1 MLSELHSASIY
12 RYRKYRIS
20 PSDAATSQR
29 ARLILSVQYDTL
41 RGMEISTAIVLCV
54 LIAVLF
60 FIAGYGIGKR
70 TGTGPS
76 DGTKEAALREQL
88 ATAQTR
94 AELLERQRTED
105 RQQFQSQHQIL
116 QMLGPVSQQ
125 LDQLGT
131 QVAQLERDRGQQYGQ
146 LTQQLRTA
154 HLTDAALLENTQK
167 LVASLRSSSARGH
180 WGEVQLRRIVEAA
193 GMLQHTDFEEQ
204 VHLSV
209 NTAERDGEQF
219 RPDMLVHLPG
229 GKSLIVD
236 AKAPMS
242 AILTAAEIPA
252 DGSEEDQRRRAE
264 LEAAHARALRAHVKE
279 LGTKKYWN
287 ALDNT
292 PDLVLLFLPA
302 ESHLAAALE
311 ADPQLLDYSF
321 SQGVALVSPVSLLAT
336 LKSVAY
342 AWQQENLVDNART
355 VFASARELYDRL
367 GLLGR
372 RLDSLGKSIN
382 TTVTR
387 FNSMMATLEGRVL
400 PSARRLEELDASL
413 DAIAVAEP
421 VQQSTRDV
429 TAPELQANI
438 DATIGSNHTE

>member
-1 MLSELHSASIY
+1 
-12 RYRKYRIS
+12 
-20 PSDAATSQR
+20 
-29 ARLILSVQYDTL
+29 
-41 RGMEISTAIVLCV
+41 MEISTAIVLCI

-60 FIAGYGIGKR
+60 FIIGYVVAKR
-70 TGTGPS
+70 TGGGPS
-76 DGTKEAALREQL
+76 DGTTEAALREQL

-94 AELLERQRTED
+94 ADLLERQRTED
-105 RQQFQSQHQIL
+105 REQFQSQHQIV
-116 QMLGPVSQQ
+116 QMLSPLAQQ
-125 LDQLGT
+125 LDHLGT

-146 LTQQLRTA
+146 LSQQLRTA

-204 VHLSV
+204 VSLLV

-242 AILTAAEIPA
+242 AILQAAEIPA

-264 LEAAHARALRAHVKE
+264 LEAAHTRALRAHVKD
-279 LGTKKYWN
+279 LGTKKYWH

-302 ESHLAAALE
+302 ESHLSAALE
-311 ADPQLLDYSF
+311 ADAELLDYAF

-342 AWQQENLVDNART
+342 AWQQETLVDNART
-355 VFASARELYDRL
+355 VFASARELYERL

-421 VQQSTRDV
+421 VQQTARDV

-438 DATIGSNHTE
+438 DATGGKTKAE

>member
-1 MLSELHSASIY
+1 
-12 RYRKYRIS
+12 
-20 PSDAATSQR
+20 
-29 ARLILSVQYDTL
+29 
-41 RGMEISTAIVLCV
+41 MEISTAIVLCI

-60 FIAGYGIGKR
+60 FIGGYVVGKR
-70 TGTGPS
+70 TGGGPS
-76 DGTKEAALREQL
+76 DGTTEAALREQL

-94 AELLERQRTED
+94 ADLLERQRTED
-105 RQQFQSQHQIL
+105 RQQFQSQHQIV
-116 QMLGPVSQQ
+116 QMLGPLSQQ
-125 LDQLGT
+125 LDHLGT

-146 LTQQLRTA
+146 LSQQLRTA
-154 HLTDAALLENTQK
+154 HLTDSALLENTQK

-204 VHLSV
+204 VSLLV

-242 AILTAAEIPA
+242 AILQAAEIRA

-264 LEAAHARALRAHVKE
+264 LEAAHARALRAHVKD

-302 ESHLAAALE
+302 ESHLSAALE
-311 ADPQLLDYSF
+311 ADAELLDHAF

-355 VFASARELYDRL
+355 VFASARELYERL

-421 VQQSTRDV
+421 VQQTARDV

-438 DATIGSNHTE
+438 DATVGSTKAE

>member
-1 MLSELHSASIY
+1 
-12 RYRKYRIS
+12 
-20 PSDAATSQR
+20 
-29 ARLILSVQYDTL
+29 
-41 RGMEISTAIVLCV
+41 MEISTAIVLCI
-54 LIAVLF
+54 LIAVICF
-60 FIAGYGIGKR
+60 GAGIFI
-70 TGTGPS
+70 GTRLAANRS
-76 DGTKEAALREQL
+76 ASTDDAALRERL

-94 AELLERQRTED
+94 AELLERQRSED
-105 RQQFQSQHQIL
+105 RQHYQSQQQIMH
-116 QMLGPVSQQ
+116 MLGPLSQQ
-125 LDQLGT
+125 LEHLGG

-146 LTQQLRTA
+146 LSQQLRSA
-154 HLTDAALLENTQK
+154 HATDSALLENTQK

-193 GMLQHTDFEEQ
+193 GMLQHTDFDEQ
-204 VHLSV
+204 VNFSV

-229 GKSLIVD
+229 NKSLVVD

-242 AILTAAEIPA
+242 AILQAGELPA
-252 DGSEEDQRRRAE
+252 DGSEEEQRRRAE
-264 LEAAHARALRAHVKE
+264 LEAAHARALRQHIKD
-279 LGTKKYWN
+279 LSTKKYWS

-302 ESHLAAALE
+302 ESHLGAALE

-321 SQGVALVSPVSLLAT
+321 GQGVALVSPVSLLAT

-355 VFASARELYDRL
+355 VFASARELYERL
-367 GLLGR
+367 GLMGR

-382 TTVTR
+382 TTVSR
-387 FNSMMATLEGRVL
+387 FNSMMATLEGRVM

-413 DAIAVAEP
+413 DAINVP
-421 VQQSTRDV
+421 DSVQQTTRDV
-429 TAPELQANI
+429 AAPELQADI
-438 DATIGSNHTE
+438 DAAHYNADGK

>member
-1 MLSELHSASIY
+1 
-12 RYRKYRIS
+12 
-20 PSDAATSQR
+20 
-29 ARLILSVQYDTL
+29 
-41 RGMEISTAIVLCV
+41 MEISTAIVLCI

-60 FIAGYGIGKR
+60 FIGGYVIGKR
-70 TGTGPS
+70 SAGGPS
-76 DGTKEAALREQL
+76 DGTTEAALREQL

-94 AELLERQRTED
+94 AELLDRQRTED

-116 QMLGPVSQQ
+116 QMLGPLSQQ

-146 LTQQLRTA
+146 LSQQLRTA
-154 HLTDAALLENTQK
+154 HLTDSALLENTQK

-204 VHLSV
+204 VNLLV

-229 GKSLIVD
+229 GKSLVVD

-242 AILTAAEIPA
+242 AILQAAEIPA
-252 DGSEEDQRRRAE
+252 DGTEEDQRRRTE
-264 LEAAHARALRAHVKE
+264 FEAAHARALRAHVKD

-302 ESHLAAALE
+302 ESHLSAALE
-311 ADPQLLDYSF
+311 ADGQLLDYSF
-321 SQGVALVSPVSLLAT
+321 SQGVAVVSPVSLLAT

-355 VFASARELYDRL
+355 VFASARELYERL

-413 DAIAVAEP
+413 DTITVAEP

-438 DATIGSNHTE
+438 DATVGSTQTE

>member
-1 MLSELHSASIY
+1 
-12 RYRKYRIS
+12 
-20 PSDAATSQR
+20 
-29 ARLILSVQYDTL
+29 
-41 RGMEISTAIVLCV
+41 MEISTAIVLCI

-60 FIAGYGIGKR
+60 FIGGYVVGKR
-70 TGTGPS
+70 SAGGPS
-76 DGTKEAALREQL
+76 DGTTEAALREQL

-94 AELLERQRTED
+94 AELLDRQRTED

-116 QMLGPVSQQ
+116 QMLGPLSQQ

-146 LTQQLRTA
+146 LSQQLRTA
-154 HLTDAALLENTQK
+154 HLTDSALLENTQK

-204 VHLSV
+204 VSLLV
-209 NTAERDGEQF
+209 NTAERDDEQF

-242 AILTAAEIPA
+242 AILQAAEIPA

-264 LEAAHARALRAHVKE
+264 LEHAHARALRAHIKE

-302 ESHLAAALE
+302 ESHLSAALE
-311 ADPQLLDYSF
+311 ADGQLLDYSF

-355 VFASARELYDRL
+355 VFASARELYERL

-413 DAIAVAEP
+413 DTIPVAEP

-438 DATIGSNHTE
+438 DATVGSTQTE

>member
-1 MLSELHSASIY
+1 
-12 RYRKYRIS
+12 
-20 PSDAATSQR
+20 
-29 ARLILSVQYDTL
+29 
-41 RGMEISTAIVLCV
+41 MEISTAIVLCI

-60 FIAGYGIGKR
+60 FIIGYVVAKR
-70 TGTGPS
+70 TGGGPS
-76 DGTKEAALREQL
+76 DGTTEAALREQL

-94 AELLERQRTED
+94 ADLLERQRTED
-105 RQQFQSQHQIL
+105 REQFQSQHQIV
-116 QMLGPVSQQ
+116 QMLGPLAQQ
-125 LDQLGT
+125 LDHLGT

-146 LTQQLRTA
+146 LSQQLRTA

-204 VHLSV
+204 VSLLV

-242 AILTAAEIPA
+242 AILQAAEIPA

-264 LEAAHARALRAHVKE
+264 LEAAHTRALRAHVKD
-279 LGTKKYWN
+279 LGTKKYWH

-302 ESHLAAALE
+302 ESHLSAALE
-311 ADPQLLDYSF
+311 ADAELLDYAF

-342 AWQQENLVDNART
+342 AWQQETLVDNART
-355 VFASARELYDRL
+355 VFASARELYERL

-421 VQQSTRDV
+421 VQQTARDV

-438 DATIGSNHTE
+438 DATGGKTKAE

>member
-1 MLSELHSASIY
+1 
-12 RYRKYRIS
+12 
-20 PSDAATSQR
+20 
-29 ARLILSVQYDTL
+29 
-41 RGMEISTAIVLCV
+41 MEISTAIVLCI

-60 FIAGYGIGKR
+60 FIIGYVVAKR
-70 TGTGPS
+70 TGGGPS
-76 DGTKEAALREQL
+76 DGTTEAALREQL

-94 AELLERQRTED
+94 ADLLERQRTED
-105 RQQFQSQHQIL
+105 REQFQSQHQIV
-116 QMLGPVSQQ
+116 QMLGPLAQQ
-125 LDQLGT
+125 LDHLGT

-146 LTQQLRTA
+146 LSQQLRTA

-204 VHLSV
+204 VSLLV

-242 AILTAAEIPA
+242 AILQAAEIPA

-264 LEAAHARALRAHVKE
+264 LEAAHTRALRAHVKD
-279 LGTKKYWN
+279 LGTKKYWH

-302 ESHLAAALE
+302 ESHLSAALE
-311 ADPQLLDYSF
+311 ADAELLDYAF

-342 AWQQENLVDNART
+342 AWQQETLVDKART
-355 VFASARELYDRL
+355 VFASARELYERL

-421 VQQSTRDV
+421 VQQTARDV

-438 DATIGSNHTE
+438 DATGGKTKAE

>member
-1 MLSELHSASIY
+1 
-12 RYRKYRIS
+12 
-20 PSDAATSQR
+20 
-29 ARLILSVQYDTL
+29 
-41 RGMEISTAIVLCV
+41 MEISTAIVLCI

-60 FIAGYGIGKR
+60 FIGGYVVGKR
-70 TGTGPS
+70 TGGGPS
-76 DGTKEAALREQL
+76 DGTTEAALREQL

-94 AELLERQRTED
+94 ADLLERQRTED
-105 RQQFQSQHQIL
+105 RQQFQSQHQIV
-116 QMLGPVSQQ
+116 QMLGPLSQQ
-125 LDQLGT
+125 LDHLGT

-146 LTQQLRTA
+146 LSQQLRTA
-154 HLTDAALLENTQK
+154 HLTDSALLENTQK

-204 VHLSV
+204 VSLLV

-242 AILTAAEIPA
+242 AILQAAEIPA

-264 LEAAHARALRAHVKE
+264 LEAAHARALRAHVKD

-302 ESHLAAALE
+302 ESHLSAALE
-311 ADPQLLDYSF
+311 ADAELLDHAF

-355 VFASARELYDRL
+355 VFASARELYERL

-421 VQQSTRDV
+421 VQQTARDV

-438 DATIGSNHTE
+438 DATVGSTKAE

>member
-1 MLSELHSASIY
+1 MPHG
-12 RYRKYRIS
+12 
-20 PSDAATSQR
+20 TSTLVQR
-29 ARLILSVQYDTL
+29 GCLILSVGCDKVKI
-41 RGMEISTAIVLCV
+41 MEISTAVMLSLV
-54 LIAVLF
+54 VAVVF
-60 FIAGYGIGKR
+60 FAAGFFVARR
-70 TGTGPS
+70 TSHGGAT
-76 DGTKEAALREQL
+76 DHETVLREQL

-94 AELLERQRTED
+94 AELLDQQRTED
-105 RQQFQSQHQIL
+105 RQQFQSQQQIVH
-116 QMLGPVSQQ
+116 MLGPLSQQ
-125 LDQLGT
+125 LEHLGG

-146 LTQQLRTA
+146 LSQQLRTA
-154 HLTDAALLENTQK
+154 HATDAALLENTHK

-193 GMLQHTDFEEQ
+193 GMLEHTDFEEQ
-204 VHLSV
+204 VTLSV
-209 NTAERDGEQF
+209 NTAQRDGELF

-229 GKSLIVD
+229 GKSLILD

-242 AILTAAEIPA
+242 AMLQAAELTD
-252 DGSEEDQRRRAE
+252 DGTEETHRRRAE
-264 LEAAHARALRAHVKE
+264 YQAAHARALRAHIKQ
-279 LGTKKYWN
+279 LGTKQYWN

-302 ESHLAAALE
+302 ESHLSAALE
-311 ADPQLLDYSF
+311 ADAQLLDYSF

-355 VFASARELYDRL
+355 VFASARELYERL
-367 GLLGR
+367 GLMGR

-387 FNSMMATLEGRVL
+387 FNSLMGTLETRVL

-413 DAIAVAEP
+413 DAMHIGDP

-429 TAPELQANI
+429 TAPELQADI
-438 DATIGSNHTE
+438 DAVNTTKEAE

>member
-1 MLSELHSASIY
+1 
-12 RYRKYRIS
+12 
-20 PSDAATSQR
+20 
-29 ARLILSVQYDTL
+29 
-41 RGMEISTAIVLCV
+41 MEISTAIVLCI

-60 FIAGYGIGKR
+60 FAAGFVVARR
-70 TGTGPS
+70 TGGGPS
-76 DGTKEAALREQL
+76 DGTAEAALREQL

-94 AELLERQRTED
+94 ADLLERQRTED

-146 LTQQLRTA
+146 LSQQLRTA
-154 HLTDAALLENTQK
+154 HLTDSALLENTQK

-204 VHLSV
+204 VNLVV
-209 NTAERDGEQF
+209 NTAERDDEQF

-229 GKSLIVD
+229 GKSLILD

-242 AILTAAEIPA
+242 AILQASEIPA

-264 LEAAHARALRAHVKE
+264 LQAAHARALRAHIKD

-302 ESHLAAALE
+302 ESHLSAALE
-311 ADPQLLDYSF
+311 TDAQLLDYSF

-342 AWQQENLVDNART
+342 SWQQENLVDNARS

-372 RLDSLGKSIN
+372 RLDSLGKSLN

-413 DAIAVAEP
+413 DAIGVAEP
-421 VQQSTRDV
+421 IQQTARDV

-438 DATIGSNHTE
+438 DATVSSTTTE

>member
-1 MLSELHSASIY
+1 
-12 RYRKYRIS
+12 
-20 PSDAATSQR
+20 
-29 ARLILSVQYDTL
+29 
-41 RGMEISTAIVLCV
+41 MEISTAIVLCV

-60 FIAGYGIGKR
+60 FVGGYLVGKR
-70 TGTGPS
+70 TGGGPA
-76 DGTKEAALREQL
+76 DGTVEASLREQL

-94 AELLERQRTED
+94 ADMLTRQQVDD
-105 RQQFQSQHQIL
+105 REQFQSQQQIMQL
-116 QMLGPVSQQ
+116 LGPVSAQ
-125 LDQLGT
+125 LNQLGS
-131 QVAQLERDRGQQYGQ
+131 QVAQLERDRGHQYGQ

-154 HLTDAALLENTQK
+154 HATDTALLENTQK

-193 GMLQHTDFEEQ
+193 GMLPHTDFTEQ
-204 VHLSV
+204 VSFSV
-209 NTAERDGEQF
+209 DTAERDGEQF

-229 GKSLIVD
+229 GKSLVVD

-242 AILTAAEIPA
+242 AILQATELPQ

-264 LEAAHARALRAHVKE
+264 LETMHARALRNHVKA
-279 LGTKKYWN
+279 LGTKKYW
-287 ALDNT
+287 AGLDNT

-302 ESHLAAALE
+302 ESHLSAALKI
-311 ADPQLLDYSF
+311 DPELLDYAF
-321 SQGVALVSPVSLLAT
+321 GQGVALVSPVSLLAT

-355 VFASARELYDRL
+355 VFASARELYERL

-413 DAIAVAEP
+413 DTIPVADAVQHTA
-421 VQQSTRDV
+421 RDV

-438 DATIGSNHTE
+438 DATSQPTTRSTPR

>member
-1 MLSELHSASIY
+1 MY
-12 RYRKYRIS
+12 FDCR
-20 PSDAATSQR
+20 T
-29 ARLILSVQYDTL
+29 V
-41 RGMEISTAIVLCV
+41 
-54 LIAVLF
+54 
-60 FIAGYGIGKR
+60 FIIGYVVAKR
-70 TGTGPS
+70 TGGGPS
-76 DGTKEAALREQL
+76 DGTTEAALREQL

-94 AELLERQRTED
+94 ADLLERQRTED
-105 RQQFQSQHQIL
+105 REQFQSQHQIV
-116 QMLGPVSQQ
+116 QMLGPLAQQ
-125 LDQLGT
+125 LDHLGT

-146 LTQQLRTA
+146 LSQQLRTA

-204 VHLSV
+204 VSLLV

-242 AILTAAEIPA
+242 AILQAAEIPA

-264 LEAAHARALRAHVKE
+264 LEAAHTRALRAHVKD
-279 LGTKKYWN
+279 LGTKKYWH

-302 ESHLAAALE
+302 ESHLSAALE
-311 ADPQLLDYSF
+311 ADAELLDYAF

-342 AWQQENLVDNART
+342 AWQQETLVDNART
-355 VFASARELYDRL
+355 VFASARELYERL

-421 VQQSTRDV
+421 VQQTARDV

-438 DATIGSNHTE
+438 DATGGKTKAE

>member
-1 MLSELHSASIY
+1 
-12 RYRKYRIS
+12 
-20 PSDAATSQR
+20 
-29 ARLILSVQYDTL
+29 
-41 RGMEISTAIVLCV
+41 MEISTAIVLCI

-60 FIAGYGIGKR
+60 FTGGYVVAKR
-70 TGTGPS
+70 TGGGPS
-76 DGTKEAALREQL
+76 DGTTEAALREQL

-105 RQQFQSQHQIL
+105 RQQFQSQHQIV
-116 QMLGPVSQQ
+116 QMLGPLSQQ
-125 LDQLGT
+125 LDHLGT

-146 LTQQLRTA
+146 LSQQLRTA
-154 HLTDAALLENTQK
+154 HLTDSALLENTQK

-204 VHLSV
+204 VSLMV

-242 AILTAAEIPA
+242 AILQAAEIPA
-252 DGSEEDQRRRAE
+252 DGSEEDQRRSAE
-264 LEAAHARALRAHVKE
+264 LEAAHARALRAHVKD

-302 ESHLAAALE
+302 ESHLSAALE
-311 ADPQLLDYSF
+311 ADAQLLDYSF

-355 VFASARELYDRL
+355 VFASARELYERL
-367 GLLGR
+367 GLMGR
-372 RLDSLGKSIN
+372 RIDSLGKSIN

-413 DAIAVAEP
+413 ETIAVAEP
-421 VQQSTRDV
+421 IQQTARDV

-438 DATIGSNHTE
+438 DATVGSTKAE

>member
-1 MLSELHSASIY
+1 
-12 RYRKYRIS
+12 
-20 PSDAATSQR
+20 
-29 ARLILSVQYDTL
+29 
-41 RGMEISTAIVLCV
+41 MEISTAIVLCI

-60 FIAGYGIGKR
+60 FIGGYVVGKR
-70 TGTGPS
+70 TGGGPS
-76 DGTKEAALREQL
+76 DGTTEAALREQL

-94 AELLERQRTED
+94 ADLLERQRTED
-105 RQQFQSQHQIL
+105 RQQFQSQHQIV
-116 QMLGPVSQQ
+116 QMLGPLSQQ
-125 LDQLGT
+125 LDHLGT

-146 LTQQLRTA
+146 LSQQLRTA
-154 HLTDAALLENTQK
+154 HLTDSALLENTQK

-193 GMLQHTDFEEQ
+193 GMLEHTDFEEQ
-204 VHLSV
+204 VSLLV

-242 AILTAAEIPA
+242 AILQAAEIRA

-264 LEAAHARALRAHVKE
+264 LEAAHARALRAHVKD

-302 ESHLAAALE
+302 ESHLSAALE
-311 ADPQLLDYSF
+311 ADAELLDHAF

-355 VFASARELYDRL
+355 VFASARELYERL

-421 VQQSTRDV
+421 VQQTTRDV

-438 DATIGSNHTE
+438 DATVGSTKAE

>member
-1 MLSELHSASIY
+1 
-12 RYRKYRIS
+12 
-20 PSDAATSQR
+20 
-29 ARLILSVQYDTL
+29 
-41 RGMEISTAIVLCV
+41 MEISTAVVLSLV
-54 LIAVLF
+54 VAVVF
-60 FIAGYGIGKR
+60 FAAGFVVARR
-70 TGTGPS
+70 TSPGDPS
-76 DGTKEAALREQL
+76 GNEAVLREQL

-94 AELLERQRTED
+94 AELLDRQRTED
-105 RQQFQSQHQIL
+105 RQQFQSQQQIM
-116 QMLGPVSQQ
+116 QMLGPLSQQ
-125 LDQLGT
+125 LEHLGG

-146 LTQQLRTA
+146 LSQQLRTA
-154 HLTDAALLENTQK
+154 HATDAALLENTHK

-193 GMLQHTDFEEQ
+193 GMLEHTDFEEQ
-204 VHLSV
+204 IHFSV
-209 NTAERDGEQF
+209 NTAERDGKAF

-229 GKSLIVD
+229 GKSLILD

-242 AILTAAEIPA
+242 AMLHAAELPD
-252 DGSEEDQRRRAE
+252 DGTEETQRRRAE
-264 LEAAHARALRAHVKE
+264 YQTAHARALRAHIKE

-302 ESHLAAALE
+302 ESHLSAALK
-311 ADPQLLDYSF
+311 ADANLLDYAF

-342 AWQQENLVDNART
+342 AWQQETLVDNART
-355 VFASARELYDRL
+355 VFASARELYERL
-367 GLLGR
+367 GLMGR

-387 FNSMMATLEGRVL
+387 FNSLMGTLETRLL

-413 DAIAVAEP
+413 EAMEIGDP

-429 TAPELQANI
+429 TAPELQADI
-438 DATIGSNHTE
+438 DAVTSTKDAE

>member
-1 MLSELHSASIY
+1 
-12 RYRKYRIS
+12 
-20 PSDAATSQR
+20 
-29 ARLILSVQYDTL
+29 
-41 RGMEISTAIVLCV
+41 MEISTAIVLCI

-60 FIAGYGIGKR
+60 FIIGYVVAKR
-70 TGTGPS
+70 TGGGPS
-76 DGTKEAALREQL
+76 DGTTEAALREQL

-94 AELLERQRTED
+94 ADLLERQRTED
-105 RQQFQSQHQIL
+105 REQFQSQHQIV
-116 QMLGPVSQQ
+116 QMLGPLAQQ
-125 LDQLGT
+125 LDHLGT

-146 LTQQLRTA
+146 LSQQLRTA

-204 VHLSV
+204 VSLLV

-242 AILTAAEIPA
+242 AILQAAEIPA

-264 LEAAHARALRAHVKE
+264 LEAAHTRALRAHVKD
-279 LGTKKYWN
+279 LGTKKYWH

-302 ESHLAAALE
+302 ESHLSAALE
-311 ADPQLLDYSF
+311 ADAELLDYAF
-321 SQGVALVSPVSLLAT
+321 SQGVALVSPVSFLAT

-342 AWQQENLVDNART
+342 AWQQETLVDNART
-355 VFASARELYDRL
+355 VFASARELYERL

-421 VQQSTRDV
+421 VQQTARDV

-438 DATIGSNHTE
+438 DATGGKTKAE

>member
-1 MLSELHSASIY
+1 
-12 RYRKYRIS
+12 
-20 PSDAATSQR
+20 
-29 ARLILSVQYDTL
+29 
-41 RGMEISTAIVLCV
+41 MEISTAIVLCI
-54 LIAVLF
+54 LIAVIF
-60 FIAGYGIGKR
+60 FVAGFVVARR
-70 TGTGPS
+70 TGDGGLATG
-76 DGTKEAALREQL
+76 DETALRERL

-94 AELLERQRTED
+94 AELLEGQRTED
-105 RQQFQSQHQIL
+105 RQQYQSQQQVL
-116 QMLGPVSQQ
+116 QMLGPLSKQ
-125 LDQLGT
+125 LEHLGG

-146 LTQQLRTA
+146 LSQQLRTA
-154 HLTDAALLENTQK
+154 HSTDAALLENTHK

-193 GMLQHTDFEEQ
+193 GMLPHTDFEEQ
-204 VHLSV
+204 ISFSI
-209 NTAERDGEQF
+209 NTAERDGEVF

-242 AILTAAEIPA
+242 AILQAAELPD
-252 DGSEEDQRRRAE
+252 DGSEDAQRRRTE
-264 LEAAHARALRAHVKE
+264 FEAAHARALRAHIKE
-279 LGTKKYWN
+279 LSTKKYWA

-302 ESHLAAALE
+302 ESHLSSALQ

-321 SQGVALVSPVSLLAT
+321 GQGVALVSPVSLLAT
-336 LKSVAY
+336 MKSVAY

-355 VFASARELYDRL
+355 VFASARELYERL
-367 GLLGR
+367 GLMGR

-413 DAIAVAEP
+413 EPMQVAEP
-421 VQQSTRDV
+421 IQQTTRGV
-429 TAPELQANI
+429 TAPELQADI
-438 DATIGSNHTE
+438 DAVPQYEEAEQEQ

>member
-1 MLSELHSASIY
+1 
-12 RYRKYRIS
+12 
-20 PSDAATSQR
+20 
-29 ARLILSVQYDTL
+29 
-41 RGMEISTAIVLCV
+41 MEISTAIVLCI

-60 FIAGYGIGKR
+60 FIGGYVVAKR
-70 TGTGPS
+70 TGGGPS
-76 DGTKEAALREQL
+76 DGTTEAALREQL

-105 RQQFQSQHQIL
+105 RQQFQSQHQIV
-116 QMLGPVSQQ
+116 QMLGPLSQQ
-125 LDQLGT
+125 LDHLGT

-146 LTQQLRTA
+146 LSQQLRTA
-154 HLTDAALLENTQK
+154 HLTDSALLENTQK

-204 VHLSV
+204 VSLMV

-242 AILTAAEIPA
+242 AILQAAEIPA

-264 LEAAHARALRAHVKE
+264 LEAAHARALRAHVKD

-302 ESHLAAALE
+302 ESHLSAALE
-311 ADPQLLDYSF
+311 ADAQLLDYSF

-355 VFASARELYDRL
+355 VFASARELYERL
-367 GLLGR
+367 GLMGR
-372 RLDSLGKSIN
+372 RIDSLGKSIN

-413 DAIAVAEP
+413 ETIAVAEP
-421 VQQSTRDV
+421 IQQTARDV

-438 DATIGSNHTE
+438 DATVGSTKAE

>member
-1 MLSELHSASIY
+1 
-12 RYRKYRIS
+12 
-20 PSDAATSQR
+20 
-29 ARLILSVQYDTL
+29 
-41 RGMEISTAIVLCV
+41 MEISTAIVLCI

-60 FIAGYGIGKR
+60 FIIGYVVAKR
-70 TGTGPS
+70 TGGGPS
-76 DGTKEAALREQL
+76 DGTTEAALREQL

-94 AELLERQRTED
+94 ADLLERQRTED
-105 RQQFQSQHQIL
+105 REQFQSQHQIV
-116 QMLGPVSQQ
+116 QMLGPLAQQ
-125 LDQLGT
+125 LDHLGT

-146 LTQQLRTA
+146 LSQQLRTA

-204 VHLSV
+204 VSLLV

-242 AILTAAEIPA
+242 AILQAAEIPA

-264 LEAAHARALRAHVKE
+264 LEAAHTRALRAHVKD
-279 LGTKKYWN
+279 LGTKKYWH

-302 ESHLAAALE
+302 ESHLSAALE
-311 ADPQLLDYSF
+311 ADAELLDYAF
-321 SQGVALVSPVSLLAT
+321 SQVALVSPVSLLAT

-342 AWQQENLVDNART
+342 AWQQET
-355 VFASARELYDRL
+355 S
-367 GLLGR
+367 
-372 RLDSLGKSIN
+372 
-382 TTVTR
+382 
-387 FNSMMATLEGRVL
+387 
-400 PSARRLEELDASL
+400 
-413 DAIAVAEP
+413 
-421 VQQSTRDV
+421 
-429 TAPELQANI
+429 
-438 DATIGSNHTE
+438 

>member
-1 MLSELHSASIY
+1 MSI
-12 RYRKYRIS
+12 
-20 PSDAATSQR
+20 QC
-29 ARLILSVQYDTL
+29 DTL

-60 FIAGYGIGKR
+60 FGAGYVVAKR
-70 TGTGPS
+70 TDGGPS
-76 DGTKEAALREQL
+76 DGTAEAALREQL

-94 AELLERQRTED
+94 AELLDRQRTED

-116 QMLGPVSQQ
+116 QMLGPLSQQ

-131 QVAQLERDRGQQYGQ
+131 QVSQLERDRGQQYGQ
-146 LTQQLRTA
+146 LSQQLRTA
-154 HLTDAALLENTQK
+154 HLTDSALLENTQK

-204 VHLSV
+204 VHLRV

-229 GKSLIVD
+229 GKSLIID
-236 AKAPMS
+236 AKAPMA
-242 AILTAAEIPA
+242 AILQAAEIPA

-264 LEAAHARALRAHVKE
+264 LEAAHARALRAHIKD
-279 LGTKKYWN
+279 LGTKKYWT
-287 ALDNT
+287 AMDNT
-292 PDLVLLFLPA
+292 PDLVVLFLPA
-302 ESHLAAALE
+302 ESHLSAALE
-311 ADPQLLDYSF
+311 ADAQLLDYSF

-342 AWQQENLVDNART
+342 SWQQENLVDNART
-355 VFASARELYDRL
+355 VFASARELYERL
-367 GLLGR
+367 GLMGR

-413 DAIAVAEP
+413 ETIEVAEP
-421 VQQSTRDV
+421 VQQTARDV

-438 DATIGSNHTE
+438 DVTVGRTESE

>member
-1 MLSELHSASIY
+1 
-12 RYRKYRIS
+12 
-20 PSDAATSQR
+20 
-29 ARLILSVQYDTL
+29 
-41 RGMEISTAIVLCV
+41 MEISTAIVLCV

-60 FIAGYGIGKR
+60 FVAGYGVGKR
-70 TGTGPS
+70 TGAGPS
-76 DGTKEAALREQL
+76 DGTAEAALREQL

-94 AELLERQRTED
+94 ADLLERQRTED

-116 QMLGPVSQQ
+116 QMLGPLSQQ

-146 LTQQLRTA
+146 LSQQLRTA
-154 HLTDAALLENTQK
+154 HLTDSALLENTQK

-204 VHLSV
+204 VNLLV

-242 AILTAAEIPA
+242 AILQAAEIPA

-264 LEAAHARALRAHVKE
+264 LEAAHARALRAHVKD

-302 ESHLAAALE
+302 ESHLSAALE
-311 ADPQLLDYSF
+311 ADAQLLDYSF

-355 VFASARELYDRL
+355 VFASARELYERL

-387 FNSMMATLEGRVL
+387 FNSMMATLERRVL

-413 DAIAVAEP
+413 DAIAVADP
-421 VQQSTRDV
+421 VQQTTRDV

-438 DATIGSNHTE
+438 DATVGSTKTE